1 MKKNV
6 VSDNSIQIKGA
17 RVNNLKNISLD
28 IPVGK
33 LIVITGVSGSGK
45 SSLAFD
51 TLFAEGQRRY
61 VESLSAYARQF
72 LGRMSKPDVDNII
85 NISPAIAIEQKV
97 SSTNPR
103 STIGTTT
110 EIYDYLKLLFA
121 RVGDTFSPVSG
132 EKVAHHTID
141 DVLEYAF
148 SLKEGSRIAV
158 TAPVAETDNS
168 LVEVMLELVAEGYQ
182 RLFIDGKVVF
192 MEDFMPQIDKY
203 TKEQISVLIDRVKV
217 SDEEDIRT
225 QLTDS
230 VAQAFSLGNGKMTL
244 YADENGVWE
253 PHHFSI
259 RYEADGITF
268 EEPSEHLFSF
278 NNPLGACPECNGFG
292 KVVGIDPKLVIPDP
306 TKSLYENGVACW
318 RGESFSWWKNQV
330 IDSADI
336 SGFPIHRPY
345 EKLTDGEKKALW
357 KGTKYF
363 RGIDEFF
370 ETLEKEKYKIQN
382 RFIKARFTGKRTCET
397 CGGGRLRKE
406 ATYVRVGGYRITDF
420 VDLSIDELSELFKN
434 LKLDE
439 HKAQIAARIVTEI
452 TNRLQYLTDVG
463 LGYLTLNRLSSTLS
477 GGESQRINLA
487 KMLGSSLVGSLYILD
502 EPSIGLHSRDTERLI
517 SVLQKLRDIGNT
529 VIVVEHDEAIM
540 RAADHIIDIGPKAGI
555 HGGEVVFQ
563 GDHKKL
569 LKEKNSLTA
578 QYLLGI
584 RKIEREGKPRRWNN
598 FIELVGARENN
609 LKNINVKFPL
619 GIMTC
624 VTGVSGS
631 GKSSLVKEVFYN
643 ALRRHFVEVGGT
655 PNNYSELKGDMKLM
669 EGVEMVDQ
677 NPIGQSSRS
686 NPATYIKVYDDI
698 RKLFA
703 SQPLAKNMNFTHS
716 SFSFN
721 IAGGR
726 CPECQGDGTIRVEMQ
741 FMADI
746 VMECEKCHGR
756 RFIDDILEV
765 KYRDKNIAD
774 ILDMSTLEAIAFFSE
789 EKSSVNTKIVA
800 KLKALEDVGLG
811 YIKLG
816 QSSSTLSGGESQ
828 RVKLASF
835 LLKEDSRKPTI
846 FIFDEPTT
854 GLHFYDVEKLLQS
867 MNKLIDKGNTVII
880 VEHNTDV
887 IRCADWVIDLGLEGG
902 SKGGNILFEGTP
914 DDLKKQKTGY
924 TAKYL

>member
-1 MKKNV
+1 MKKV
-6 VSDNSIQIKGA
+6 EKDKVIQIKGA

-61 VESLSAYARQF
+61 VESLSSYARQF

-85 NISPAIAIEQKV
+85 GISPAIAIEQKV

-121 RVGDTFSPVSG
+121 RVGETFSPLSG
-132 EKVAHHTID
+132 EKVARHTID
-141 DVLEYAF
+141 DVLNFAF
-148 SLKEGSRIAV
+148 ALKKGARVAV
-158 TAPVAETDNS
+158 TAPIADTQNS
-168 LVEVMLELVAEGYQ
+168 LIEVMMELTAEGYQ
-182 RLFIDGKVVF
+182 RLFVQGAVVF
-192 MEDFMPQIDKY
+192 MEDLMPKIDGY
-203 TKEQISVLIDRVKV
+203 TKEEIAILVDRVKI
-217 SDEEDIRT
+217 SDDEDIRT

-230 VAQAFSLGNGKMTL
+230 VAQAFSLGDGKMIL
-244 YADENGVWE
+244 YVENDGVWE

-259 RYEADGITF
+259 RYEADEMTF

-330 IDSADI
+330 IESVEK

-345 EKLTDGEKKALW
+345 DKLSESEKKALW
-357 KGTKYF
+357 KGCKYF
-363 RGIDEFF
+363 KGIDEFF
-370 ETLEKEKYKIQN
+370 ETLEKDRYKIQN
-382 RFIKARFTGKRTCET
+382 RFIKARFTGKRKCEL

-420 VDLSIDELSELFKN
+420 VDISIDDLVKQFSKLT
-434 LKLDE
+434 LDE
-439 HKAQIAARIVTEI
+439 HQAQIAARIITEI

-463 LGYLTLNRLSSTLS
+463 LGYLTLNRLSSSLS

-517 SVLQKLRDIGNT
+517 SVLKQLRDIGNT

-584 RKIEREGKPRRWNN
+584 RKIERAGKTRRWNN
-598 FIELVGARENN
+598 FVEIVGARENN
-609 LKNINVKFPL
+609 LKNVDVKFPL
-619 GIMTC
+619 GVMTC

-631 GKSSLVKEVFYN
+631 GKSSLVKEVLYN
-643 ALRRHFVEVGGT
+643 ALRRHYIEVGGQT
-655 PNNYSELKGDMKLM
+655 QNYSELRGDMKLM

-698 RKLFA
+698 RKLYA
-703 SQPLAKNMNFTHS
+703 SLPLAKNMNFTHS

-746 VMECEKCHGR
+746 IMECEKCHGR

-774 ILDMSTLEAIAFFSE
+774 ILDMSTIEAIDFFSG
-789 EKSSVNTKIVA
+789 EKTNLNTKIVS

-854 GLHFYDVEKLLQS
+854 GLHFYDIEKLLHS
-867 MNKLIDKGNTVII
+867 MNQLVEKGNTVII

-887 IRCADWVIDLGLEGG
+887 IRCSDWLIDLGPEGG
-902 SKGGNILFEGTP
+902 DKGGEVVFEGTP
-914 DDLKKQKTGY
+914 DELKKSKIGY
-924 TAKYL
+924 TSKYL

>member
-1 MKKNV
+1 MKKVEN
-6 VSDNSIQIKGA
+6 DKLIQIKGA
-17 RVNNLKNISLD
+17 RVNNLKNISLN

-61 VESLSAYARQF
+61 VESLSSYARQF

-85 NISPAIAIEQKV
+85 GISPAIAIEQKV

-121 RVGDTFSPVSG
+121 RAGETFSPVSG
-132 EKVAHHTID
+132 EKVARHTID
-141 DVLEYAF
+141 DVLNFAF
-148 SLKEGSRIAV
+148 ALKEGARVAV
-158 TAPVAETDNS
+158 TAPIADTANS
-168 LVEVMLELVAEGYQ
+168 LIEVMMELTAEGYQ
-182 RLFIDGKVVF
+182 RLFVDGMVVF
-192 MEDFMPQIDKY
+192 MEEFMPKIDDY
-203 TKEQISVLIDRVKV
+203 IKEDISILVDRVKI
-217 SDEEDIRT
+217 SGEEDIRT

-244 YADENGVWE
+244 YVDQDGVWE
-253 PHHFSI
+253 PYHFSI
-259 RYEADGITF
+259 RYEADGMTF

-318 RGESFSWWKNQV
+318 RGESFSWWKNQIIESV
-330 IDSADI
+330 EK

-345 EKLTDGEKKALW
+345 EKLSDSEKKALW
-357 KGTKYF
+357 KGSKYF
-363 RGIDEFF
+363 KGIDEFF
-370 ETLEKEKYKIQN
+370 EILEKDRYKIQN
-382 RFIKARFTGKRTCET
+382 RFIKARFTGKRTCEL

-420 VDLSIDELSELFKN
+420 VDISIDELTKVFKN

-439 HKAQIAARIVTEI
+439 HQAQIAARIITEI

-463 LGYLTLNRLSSTLS
+463 LGYLTLNRLSSSLS

-517 SVLQKLRDIGNT
+517 SVLKQLRDIGNT

-584 RKIEREGKPRRWNN
+584 RKIERAGKPRRWNN
-598 FIELVGARENN
+598 FVEIVGARENN
-609 LKNINVKFPL
+609 LKNVDVKFPL

-631 GKSSLVKEVFYN
+631 GKSSLVKEVLYN
-643 ALRRHFVEVGGT
+643 ALRRHYIEVGGQT
-655 PNNYSELKGDMKLM
+655 QNYTELRGDMKLM

-698 RKLFA
+698 RKLYA
-703 SQPLAKNMNFTHS
+703 SLPLAKNMNFTHS

-746 VMECEKCHGR
+746 IMECEKCHGR

-774 ILDMSTLEAIAFFSE
+774 ILDMSTIEAIDFFSG
-789 EKSSVNTKIVA
+789 EKTNLNAKIVS
-800 KLKALEDVGLG
+800 KLKALDDVGLG

-854 GLHFYDVEKLLQS
+854 GLHFYDIEKLLQS
-867 MNKLIDKGNTVII
+867 MKQLIEKGNTVII

-887 IRCADWVIDLGLEGG
+887 IRCSDWLIDLGPEGG
-902 SKGGNILFEGTP
+902 SKGGEVVFEGTP
-914 DDLKKQKTGY
+914 DELKKSKIGY
-924 TAKYL
+924 TSKYL

>member
-1 MKKNV
+1 MKK
-6 VSDNSIQIKGA
+6 DNGDRFIQIKGA

-85 NISPAIAIEQKV
+85 GISPAIAIEQRV

-121 RVGDTFSPVSG
+121 RAGETFSPISG
-132 EKVAHHTID
+132 DKVLHHTSD
-141 DVLEYAF
+141 DVLNYAL
-148 SLKEGSRIAV
+148 SLEKGIRVAV
-158 TAPVAETDNS
+158 TAPIADTANS
-168 LVEVMLELVAEGYQ
+168 LIEVMMELTSEGYQ
-182 RLFIDGKVVF
+182 RLFINSEVAF
-192 MEDFMPQIDKY
+192 MEDVMPKIDSYSKDD
-203 TKEQISVLIDRVKV
+203 IAILVDRVKI
-217 SDEEDIRT
+217 SDDEDLKT

-230 VAQAFSLGNGKMTL
+230 ISQAFSLGDGKMTL
-244 YADENGVWE
+244 YIDNNGKWE
-253 PHHFSI
+253 AHSFST
-259 RYEADGITF
+259 RYEADGMTF

-278 NNPLGACPECNGFG
+278 NNPLGACPKCNGFG
-292 KVVGIDPKLVIPDP
+292 KVVGVDPELVIPDP
-306 TKSLYENGVACW
+306 SKSLYDNAVACW
-318 RGESFSWWKNQV
+318 RGESFSKWKNQI
-330 IDSADI
+330 IDSVEK
-336 SGFPIHRPY
+336 SSFPIHRAY
-345 EKLTDGEKKALW
+345 EKLSESEKKTLW
-357 KGTKYF
+357 KGCKYF
-363 RGIDEFF
+363 KGIDAFF
-370 ETLEKEKYKIQN
+370 ETLEKDKYKIQN
-382 RFIKARFTGKRTCET
+382 RFIKARFIGKCICDE

-406 ATYVRVGGYRITDF
+406 ASYVRVGGYCITDF
-420 VDLSIDELSELFKN
+420 VDLPIDELSSLFANLELS
-434 LKLDE
+434 E
-439 HKAQIAARIVTEI
+439 HQIKVTSRIFTEI
-452 TNRLQYLTDVG
+452 TNRLQYLKDVG

-517 SVLQKLRDIGNT
+517 SVLKQLRDIGNT

-555 HGGEVVFQ
+555 YGGEVVFQ

-569 LKEKNSLTA
+569 LKEKKSLTA

-584 RKIEREGKPRRWNN
+584 RKIEREGKPRHWNN
-598 FIELVGARENN
+598 YIEIVGARENN
-609 LKNINVKFPL
+609 LKNIDVKFPL

-631 GKSSLVKEVFYN
+631 GKSSLVRDVLYE
-643 ALRRHFVEVGGT
+643 ALRRHYIEVGGQT
-655 PNNYSELKGDMKLM
+655 QKYTELRGDMKLL
-669 EGVEMVDQ
+669 EGVEMIDQ

-703 SQPLAKNMNFTHS
+703 SLPLSKNMNFTHS

-756 RFIDDILEV
+756 RFMDDILEV

-774 ILDMSTLEAIAFFSE
+774 ILDMSTLEAIDFFSE
-789 EKSSVNTKIVA
+789 VNNAINTKIVS
-800 KLKALEDVGLG
+800 KLKALDDVGLG

-854 GLHFYDVEKLLQS
+854 GLHFYDVEKLLKS
-867 MNKLIDKGNTVII
+867 MNSLVNKGNTVII
-880 VEHNTDV
+880 VEHNMDV
-887 IRCADWVIDLGLEGG
+887 IRCSDWIIDLGLEGG
-902 SKGGNILFEGTP
+902 NKGGEVVFEGTP
-914 DDLKKQKTGY
+914 DNLKKSKIGY
-924 TAKYL
+924 TSKYL

>member
-1 MKKNV
+1 MKKVEN
-6 VSDNSIQIKGA
+6 DKLIQIKGA
-17 RVNNLKNISLD
+17 RVNNLKNISLN

-61 VESLSAYARQF
+61 VESLSSYARQF

-85 NISPAIAIEQKV
+85 GISPAIAIEQKV

-121 RVGDTFSPVSG
+121 RAGETFSPVSG
-132 EKVAHHTID
+132 EKVARHTID
-141 DVLEYAF
+141 DVLNFAF
-148 SLKEGSRIAV
+148 ALKEGARVAV
-158 TAPVAETDNS
+158 TAPIADTANS
-168 LVEVMLELVAEGYQ
+168 LIEVMMELTAEGYQ
-182 RLFIDGKVVF
+182 RLFVDGMVVF
-192 MEDFMPQIDKY
+192 MEEFMPKIDDY
-203 TKEQISVLIDRVKV
+203 IKEDISILVDRVKI
-217 SDEEDIRT
+217 SGEEDIRT

-244 YADENGVWE
+244 YVDQDGVWE
-253 PHHFSI
+253 PYHFSI
-259 RYEADGITF
+259 RYEADGMTF

-318 RGESFSWWKNQV
+318 RGESFSWWKNQIIESV
-330 IDSADI
+330 EK

-345 EKLTDGEKKALW
+345 EKLSDSEKKALW
-357 KGTKYF
+357 KGSKYF
-363 RGIDEFF
+363 KGIDEFF
-370 ETLEKEKYKIQN
+370 EILEKDRYKIQN
-382 RFIKARFTGKRTCET
+382 RFIKARFTGKRTCEL

-420 VDLSIDELSELFKN
+420 VDISIDELTNVFKN

-439 HKAQIAARIVTEI
+439 HQAQIAARIITEI

-463 LGYLTLNRLSSTLS
+463 LGYLTLNRLSSSLS

-517 SVLQKLRDIGNT
+517 SVLKQLRDIGNT

-584 RKIEREGKPRRWNN
+584 RKIERVGKPRRWNN
-598 FIELVGARENN
+598 FVEIVGARENN
-609 LKNINVKFPL
+609 LKNVDVKFPL

-631 GKSSLVKEVFYN
+631 GKSSLVKEVLYN
-643 ALRRHFVEVGGT
+643 ALRRHYIEVGGQT
-655 PNNYSELKGDMKLM
+655 QNYTELRGDMKLM

-698 RKLFA
+698 RKLYA
-703 SQPLAKNMNFTHS
+703 SLPLAKNMNFTHS

-746 VMECEKCHGR
+746 IMECEKCHGR

-774 ILDMSTLEAIAFFSE
+774 ILDMSTIEAIDFFSG
-789 EKSSVNTKIVA
+789 EKTNLNAKIVS
-800 KLKALEDVGLG
+800 KLKALDDVGLG

-854 GLHFYDVEKLLQS
+854 GLHFYDIEKLLQS
-867 MNKLIDKGNTVII
+867 MKQLIEKGNTVII

-887 IRCADWVIDLGLEGG
+887 IRCSDWLIDLGPEGG
-902 SKGGNILFEGTP
+902 SKGGEVVFEGTP
-914 DDLKKQKTGY
+914 DELKKSKIGY
-924 TAKYL
+924 TSKYL